1 MPKHA
6 TDTLSAISYSVIA
19 PLVTAFSAIGLY
31 FFYFAYRYN
40 IMYVYSTG
48 VDTKGLLYPRALQQ
62 LFVGLYI
69 ALICLIGLVAVSFGK
84 NHKAAIGPLIL
95 LILLLVITALYNV
108 ALNAAIDPLLKYLP
122 KSVAAEERRAVAEG
136 DAVAEPVVVAELD
149 AKPAADEG
157 EPANG
162 AAAVAAPSAKPPSML
177 TKFLKPHIYADY
189 SHLRRMMPA
198 SVSDDRGE
206 ATGEATGA
214 DDEAGA
220 LARDAY
226 LGPGVW
232 AEPMRL
238 IVPRDSAGVSGS
250 EVRESGKVVPI
261 TDGGATLGEKNEIV
275 VDEDA
280 MGELWWREKAQRLR
294 EGT

>member
-1 MPKHA
+1 
-6 TDTLSAISYSVIA
+6 VIA

-69 ALICLIGLVAVSFGK
+69 AEICLIGLVAVSFGK
-84 NHKAAIGPLIL
+84 NKDAAIGPLIL
-95 LILLLVITALYNV
+95 LILLLVTTALYNV
-108 ALNAAIDPLLKYLP
+108 ALNAAIEPLLKYLP
-122 KSVAAEERRAVAEG
+122 KSVAAEEARAVAEEAG
-136 DAVAEPVVVAELD
+136 AVAD
-149 AKPAADEG
+149 PAAGGPDTKAALDEG
-157 EPANG
+157 EPTNG
-162 AAAVAAPSAKPPSML
+162 AAAAVGKSEPAPSML

-189 SHLRRMMPA
+189 GHLRRLMPA
-198 SVSDDRGE
+198 AVSDDRGE

-214 DDEAGA
+214 SDTTGV
-220 LARDAY
+220 ARDAY
-226 LGPGVW
+226 LGPSVW
-232 AEPMRL
+232 AELTRL
-238 IVPRDSAGVSGS
+238 IVPRDAAGVSGS

-275 VDEDA
+275 VDEEA
-280 MGELWWREKAQRLR
+280 MAELWWKEKAQRMK
-294 EGT
+294 EEA

>member
-1 MPKHA
+1 
-6 TDTLSAISYSVIA
+6 
-19 PLVTAFSAIGLY
+19 VTAFSALGLY

-69 ALICLIGLVAVSFGK
+69 AEVCMIGLVAVSFGK
-84 NHKAAIGPLIL
+84 NHNAAIGPLIL
-95 LILLLVITALYNV
+95 LILLLVVTVLYNV
-108 ALNAAIDPLLKYLP
+108 ALNSAIAPLLRYLP
-122 KSVAAEERRAVAEG
+122 KSVAAEEHRAAAEG
-136 DAVAEPVVVAELD
+136 EAGAAAADAAAAAGPD
-149 AKPAADEG
+149 AKLAADEA

-162 AAAVAAPSAKPPSML
+162 ATAVAPAAGEGPPPSRL
-177 TKFLKPHIYADY
+177 TKFLKPHVYADY
-189 SHLRRMMPA
+189 AHLRRLMPA
-198 SVSDDRGE
+198 AVSDDRGE

-214 DDEAGA
+214 SETTSIG
-220 LARDAY
+220 RDAY

-232 AEPMRL
+232 AEPARL
-238 IVPRDSAGVSGS
+238 IVPRDAAGVSGT

-280 MGELWWREKAQRLR
+280 MGELYWKEKSQRLR
-294 EGT
+294 EGA